1 MLLRDDD
8 RIAFNINS
16 VIDDFFSSVDRGALD
31 LIVYMIYPATV
42 GVFSIVLIVFIL
54 LNCLVRSKILL
65 FCLFYEIK

>member
-16 VIDDFFSSVDRGALD
+16 VIDDFFSSVDRDALD